1 MGGDTN
7 EVKGEWEGRDM
18 CGWRRQPRGDRERED
33 MGGGRHTRV
42 LVLKLQPF
50 DFYCTIVGL

>member
-33 MGGGRHTRV
+33 MGGGGRHTRV
-42 LVLKLQPF
+42 LVLKL
-50 DFYCTIVGL
+50 